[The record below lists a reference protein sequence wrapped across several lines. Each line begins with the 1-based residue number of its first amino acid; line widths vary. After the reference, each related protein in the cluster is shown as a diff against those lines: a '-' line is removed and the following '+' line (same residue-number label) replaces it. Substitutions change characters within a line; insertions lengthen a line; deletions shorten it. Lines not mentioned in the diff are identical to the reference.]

1 VTAGGALFGMGYVVN
16 GYCPGTAVAG
26 LAYAYACVFAS
37 AGYACDALLIFDL
50 LVPACPG
57 QDIFF
62 HTGFPRFTPPCHPAA
77 KQSPPDSYYFPEGE
91 GLLLADYYVYI
102 MSLYRYNIISS
113 DGIVLS

>member
-1 VTAGGALFGMGYVVN
+1 MTAGGALFGMGYVVN

-62 HTGFPRFTPPCHPAA
+62 HTGFPRFTPPHATPL
-77 KQSPPDSYYFPEGE
+77 QSKV
-91 GLLLADYYVYI
+91 LRI
-102 MSLYRYNIISS
+102 HIISPRGKDFFLPTIMYTS
-113 DGIVLS
+113 CHYTGII